1 MYSKHGISQHN
12 VRLYGVFKD
21 ERDEDESVVGI
32 ISVFFADVDHRA
44 VISRAGASDSS
55 ATPVMKARPRLP
67 LCLSNY
73 CAAAE
78 GSFFILQEPW
88 GDSTTLFADFGL
100 FARASLSFFFS
111 FWVSSFCT
119 ARRFNFDQGF
129 QRSRSEASLF
139 VHCVNMMSSGF
150 SLSIFTVLR
159 IFTNV

>member
-1 MYSKHGISQHN
+1 M
-12 VRLYGVFKD
+12 
-21 ERDEDESVVGI
+21 
-32 ISVFFADVDHRA
+32 
-44 VISRAGASDSS
+44 ISRAGASDSS

-150 SLSIFTVLR
+150 SLSIGRNFTSNFYKRVR
-159 IFTNV
+159 RKITNHSSFRHASRKILLSFRD

>member
-1 MYSKHGISQHN
+1 M
-12 VRLYGVFKD
+12 RLYGVFKD

-88 GDSTTLFADFGL
+88 GDSTTLFWGFGL
-100 FARASLSFFFS
+100 FPRAFLSFFFFLFGYRVFARPDVLISIKVFNVLVPRLRCS
-111 FWVSSFCT
+111 FI
-119 ARRFNFDQGF
+119 
-129 QRSRSEASLF
+129 AS
-139 VHCVNMMSSGF
+139 
-150 SLSIFTVLR
+150 I
-159 IFTNV
+159 